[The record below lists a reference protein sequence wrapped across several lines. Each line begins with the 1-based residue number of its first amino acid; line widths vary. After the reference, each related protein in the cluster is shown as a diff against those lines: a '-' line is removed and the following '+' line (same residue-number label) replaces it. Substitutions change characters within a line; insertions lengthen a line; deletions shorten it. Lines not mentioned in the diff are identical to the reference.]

1 MINKLPGKS
10 VSMKKTLALCGACIG
25 LYIGSGF
32 ASMQEVLQYE
42 ASYGSIFWIVI
53 AVTAVIYLYTNLS
66 FCTNGAK
73 NEIER
78 GGDIYKVYC
87 GHKIGSFYDWFAAFF
102 CYMSFIVMLGGA
114 NSTAM
119 QQWGLPN
126 GVGAILLAAVAVA
139 TVVYGLEGII
149 KALSFLGPFIILFL
163 LVVVIYSA
171 ATGSLGF
178 EAGADLID
186 SHAYEITQIGSGNPF
201 ASGASYGGFVILW
214 FAAFLGEL
222 GARERLTD
230 VKRGMLFSSV
240 FIFCTA
246 ALCCIALISNID
258 LVWNTPIPTLALAN
272 RMSPALGLVFAV
284 VIFIGI
290 YTSAVPL
297 LWTGVK
303 RIAVEGTSKYKTVT
317 VVGGVLGCIVA
328 CLVPYAPLLNVLYG
342 LNGYLGFA
350 LMAFMVVHDVKELL
364 GSRR

>member
-1 MINKLPGKS
+1 MGFKEI
-10 VSMKKTLALCGACIG
+10 LAVCGACIG

-42 ASYGSIFWIVI
+42 ASYGSLFWVVI

-66 FCTNGAK
+66 FSTNGAK
-73 NEIER
+73 EKLER

-87 GHKIGSFYDWFAAFF
+87 GRKVGAFYDCFAALF

-114 NSTAM
+114 NSAAM

-126 GVGAILLAAVAVA
+126 GVGAILLAVVAVA
-139 TVVYGLEGII
+139 TVACGLEGIV
-149 KALSFLGPFIILFL
+149 KALSFLGPLIVVFL
-163 LVVVIYSA
+163 LVVVGCSA
-171 ATGSLGF
+171 AAGSLGF
-178 EAGADLID
+178 EAGAATID
-186 SHAYEITQIGSGNPF
+186 SGAYDITQIGGGNPL

-222 GARERLTD
+222 SARERLS
-230 VKRGMLFSSV
+230 VVRRGMLLSSL
-240 FIFCTA
+240 FIFGTA
-246 ALCCIALISNID
+246 ALCCVALISNID
-258 LVWNTPIPTLALAN
+258 LVWNAPIPTLVLAN
-272 RMSPALGLVFAV
+272 RMSPTLGLVFSV
-284 VIFIGI
+284 VIFVGI

-303 RIAVEGTSKYKTVT
+303 RVAAEGSRRYWFVT
-317 VVGGVLGCIVA
+317 VMGGMLGCVIA

-350 LMAFMVVHDVKELL
+350 LMAFMMVHDVKWFTKARKDE
-364 GSRR
+364 R

>member
-1 MINKLPGKS
+1 M
-10 VSMKKTLALCGACIG
+10 SMKKTLALCGACIG

-42 ASYGSIFWIVI
+42 ASYGSIFWTVI

-73 NEIER
+73 NEIKR

-87 GHKIGSFYDWFAAFF
+87 GHKIGLFYDWFAAFF

-126 GVGAILLAAVAVA
+126 GFGAILLAAVTVA

-163 LVVVIYSA
+163 LVVVVYSV

-178 EAGADLID
+178 EAGANLID
-186 SHAYEITQIGSGNPF
+186 SHAYEITQIGGGNPF
-201 ASGASYGGFVILW
+201 AAGASYGGFVILW

-230 VKRGMLFSSV
+230 VKRGMLLSSV

-272 RMSPALGLVFAV
+272 RMSPVLGLVFAV
-284 VIFIGI
+284 VIFVGI

-303 RIAVEGTSKYKTVT
+303 RVAAEGTSKYKVVT

-350 LMAFMVVHDVKELL
+350 LMMFMVVHDAKELL
-364 GSRR
+364 RSRR